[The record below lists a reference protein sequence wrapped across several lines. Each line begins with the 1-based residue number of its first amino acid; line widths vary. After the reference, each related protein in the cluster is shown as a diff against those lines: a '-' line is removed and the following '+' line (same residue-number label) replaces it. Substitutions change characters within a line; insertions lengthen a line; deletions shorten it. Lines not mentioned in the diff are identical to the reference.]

1 MPLNTFIN
9 RQVVGII
16 TTAIAI
22 SERSQVDDLYPNK
35 LNTFVLELGRSDNE
49 VIKKYL
55 VGVNF
60 CIKVDIKIWLLC
72 IFRNKNGFEVRAWC
86 FLNLSAAQSS
96 SYQEIISKLI
106 TLNFMSKSICE
117 RVAYWKTLILNE
129 GLRWYFWSLAT
140 LIFMPLKWMW
150 NEHYQLYDA
159 FARLLFKTELSPLV

>member
-1 MPLNTFIN
+1 MPLYTFIN

-60 CIKVDIKIWLLC
+60 CIRVDIKIWLLC
-72 IFRNKNGFEVRAWC
+72 IFRNKNGFEVRA
-86 FLNLSAAQSS
+86 
-96 SYQEIISKLI
+96 
-106 TLNFMSKSICE
+106 
-117 RVAYWKTLILNE
+117 
-129 GLRWYFWSLAT
+129 
-140 LIFMPLKWMW
+140 
-150 NEHYQLYDA
+150 
-159 FARLLFKTELSPLV
+159 

>member
-9 RQVVGII
+9 SQVVGII

-72 IFRNKNGFEVRAWC
+72 IFRNKNGFEVRA
-86 FLNLSAAQSS
+86 
-96 SYQEIISKLI
+96 
-106 TLNFMSKSICE
+106 
-117 RVAYWKTLILNE
+117 
-129 GLRWYFWSLAT
+129 
-140 LIFMPLKWMW
+140 
-150 NEHYQLYDA
+150 
-159 FARLLFKTELSPLV
+159 

>member
-22 SERSQVDDLYPNK
+22 SERSQLDDLYPNK

-72 IFRNKNGFEVRAWC
+72 IFRNKNGFEVRA
-86 FLNLSAAQSS
+86 
-96 SYQEIISKLI
+96 
-106 TLNFMSKSICE
+106 
-117 RVAYWKTLILNE
+117 
-129 GLRWYFWSLAT
+129 
-140 LIFMPLKWMW
+140 
-150 NEHYQLYDA
+150 
-159 FARLLFKTELSPLV
+159 

>member
-16 TTAIAI
+16 KTAIAI

-72 IFRNKNGFEVRAWC
+72 IFRNKNGFEVRA
-86 FLNLSAAQSS
+86 
-96 SYQEIISKLI
+96 
-106 TLNFMSKSICE
+106 
-117 RVAYWKTLILNE
+117 
-129 GLRWYFWSLAT
+129 
-140 LIFMPLKWMW
+140 
-150 NEHYQLYDA
+150 
-159 FARLLFKTELSPLV
+159 

>member
-35 LNTFVLELGRSDNE
+35 LNTFVLELGRSDDE

-72 IFRNKNGFEVRAWC
+72 IFRNKNGFEVRA
-86 FLNLSAAQSS
+86 
-96 SYQEIISKLI
+96 
-106 TLNFMSKSICE
+106 
-117 RVAYWKTLILNE
+117 
-129 GLRWYFWSLAT
+129 
-140 LIFMPLKWMW
+140 
-150 NEHYQLYDA
+150 
-159 FARLLFKTELSPLV
+159 

>member
-35 LNTFVLELGRSDNE
+35 LNTFVLELGKSDNE

-72 IFRNKNGFEVRAWC
+72 IFRNKNGFEVRA
-86 FLNLSAAQSS
+86 
-96 SYQEIISKLI
+96 
-106 TLNFMSKSICE
+106 
-117 RVAYWKTLILNE
+117 
-129 GLRWYFWSLAT
+129 
-140 LIFMPLKWMW
+140 
-150 NEHYQLYDA
+150 
-159 FARLLFKTELSPLV
+159 

>member
-16 TTAIAI
+16 TTAIDI

-72 IFRNKNGFEVRAWC
+72 IFRNKNGFEVRA
-86 FLNLSAAQSS
+86 
-96 SYQEIISKLI
+96 
-106 TLNFMSKSICE
+106 
-117 RVAYWKTLILNE
+117 
-129 GLRWYFWSLAT
+129 
-140 LIFMPLKWMW
+140 
-150 NEHYQLYDA
+150 
-159 FARLLFKTELSPLV
+159 

>member
-1 MPLNTFIN
+1 MPLYTFIN

-72 IFRNKNGFEVRAWC
+72 IFRNKNGFEVRA
-86 FLNLSAAQSS
+86 
-96 SYQEIISKLI
+96 
-106 TLNFMSKSICE
+106 
-117 RVAYWKTLILNE
+117 
-129 GLRWYFWSLAT
+129 
-140 LIFMPLKWMW
+140 
-150 NEHYQLYDA
+150 
-159 FARLLFKTELSPLV
+159 

>member
-60 CIKVDIKIWLLC
+60 CIRVDIKIWLLC
-72 IFRNKNGFEVRAWC
+72 IFRNKNGFEVRA
-86 FLNLSAAQSS
+86 
-96 SYQEIISKLI
+96 
-106 TLNFMSKSICE
+106 
-117 RVAYWKTLILNE
+117 
-129 GLRWYFWSLAT
+129 
-140 LIFMPLKWMW
+140 
-150 NEHYQLYDA
+150 
-159 FARLLFKTELSPLV
+159 

>member
-60 CIKVDIKIWLLC
+60 CIKVDIKISLLC
-72 IFRNKNGFEVRAWC
+72 IFRNKNGFEVRA
-86 FLNLSAAQSS
+86 
-96 SYQEIISKLI
+96 
-106 TLNFMSKSICE
+106 
-117 RVAYWKTLILNE
+117 
-129 GLRWYFWSLAT
+129 
-140 LIFMPLKWMW
+140 
-150 NEHYQLYDA
+150 
-159 FARLLFKTELSPLV
+159 